1 MNPKEELWLEGLEQ
15 GRPMCFRP
23 LGGSMGPFLRNGDV
37 VTIVARPGRVGDI
50 VLAKLG
56 TEMVL
61 HRVVAKSGDRIITK
75 GDALDHFDPPIAR
88 HHVLGKALTLERDR
102 KISGLDSVTARLCGL
117 AFCLTLP
124 FFPKVLALLA
134 KLKPLVQP
142 GGSIQVVK

>member
-1 MNPKEELWLEGLEQ
+1 MDPKEELWLEGLKQ

-23 LGGSMGPFLRNGDV
+23 LGGSMGPFLRNGDI
-37 VTIVARPGRVGDI
+37 VTIVARSGCVGDI
-50 VLAKLG
+50 VLAKRG
-56 TEMVL
+56 ATMVL

-75 GDALDHFDPPIAR
+75 GDSLDRFDPPLAR
-88 HHVLGKALTLERDR
+88 QDVLGKAVTRERQG

-124 FFPKVLALLA
+124 FFPKLMALLV

-142 GGSIQVVK
+142 GGSMQVAK